1 MTLIFIHSHNYS
13 RELEVFKHNL
23 NKYLA
28 RTVWEKLEQLN
39 CMNFK
44 VLIKPGSFYASG
56 SQRLE
61 TSRASPISFKGFSRS
76 ILYYNYTKML
86 FVFSLFDTCTDGA
99 KLVMGF
105 IAVYAGAL
113 ARMVVAP
120 KCRNHCI
127 LYHYQLLE
135 RRSRGRN
142 QFYLRMSLKQL
153 KLLIIISTNEYTSFK
168 HFV

>member
-1 MTLIFIHSHNYS
+1 MPVVLKDWRLLGPPQSLS
-13 RELEVFKHNL
+13 R
-23 NKYLA
+23 
-28 RTVWEKLEQLN
+28 
-39 CMNFK
+39 
-44 VLIKPGSFYASG
+44 
-56 SQRLE
+56 
-61 TSRASPISFKGFSRS
+61 GFQDQ
-76 ILYYNYTKML
+76 YYNYTKML

-127 LYHYQLLE
+127 LYHHQLLE
-135 RRSRGRN
+135 RSSRGRN